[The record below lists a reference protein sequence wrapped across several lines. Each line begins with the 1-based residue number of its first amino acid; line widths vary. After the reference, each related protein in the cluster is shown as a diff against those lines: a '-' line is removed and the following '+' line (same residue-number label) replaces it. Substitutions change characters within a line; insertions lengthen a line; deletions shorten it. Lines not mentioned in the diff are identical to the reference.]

1 MLIPQLMISSNYKI
15 STISYTKVL
24 RRLLCE
30 MIRTILYNT
39 KDVYFIHILW
49 QQSSFQH
56 NLNYNSIRIE
66 FMKQTFNLIFV
77 TLIGLQEELLARL
90 CSVHRILRLTLCRSL
105 DSKATYG
112 GPVCHGRYLPVW
124 FYFYF
129 CPYHDANVF
138 QYDIINLLYIM
149 IPKIKILIWWNIH
162 GSQFV
167 RIWQSPNNKK
177 RSW

>member
-15 STISYTKVL
+15 STVSYTKVL

-30 MIRTILYNT
+30 MIRTIIYNT
-39 KDVYFIHILW
+39 KDFYFIHIFR

-112 GPVCHGRYLPVW
+112 GPVCHGRYFVYMILL
-124 FYFYF
+124 YF

-149 IPKIKILIWWNIH
+149 IPKVKIFI
-162 GSQFV
+162 
-167 RIWQSPNNKK
+167 
-177 RSW
+177 

>member
-15 STISYTKVL
+15 STVSYTKVL

-30 MIRTILYNT
+30 MIRTIIYNT
-39 KDVYFIHILW
+39 KDFYFIHIFR

-90 CSVHRILRLTLCRSL
+90 CSVHCVLRLTRCQSL

-112 GPVCHGRYLPVW
+112 GPVCHGRY
-124 FYFYF
+124 F
-129 CPYHDANVF
+129 VF
-138 QYDIINLLYIM
+138 
-149 IPKIKILIWWNIH
+149 KILLLLL
-162 GSQFV
+162 SL
-167 RIWQSPNNKK
+167 S
-177 RSW
+177 